1 MAKNSVTNRILADA
15 ANHVVSERSQ
25 YLKEFEDEL
34 VLPDNP
40 HERTVAWYVSVL
52 DRACRVFFEYGN
64 DDKLF
69 EILQDAKKNN
79 VRIKE
84 YNSIPTKRFSTYN
97 VDIKKATLF
106 WENGKKPKVRIYIIS
121 GSILITKSEVN
132 PKGKIKFSE
141 RLKKVVRCIQETL
154 ANIEELL

>member
-52 DRACRVFFEYGN
+52 DRACRVFFLYGN

-69 EILQDAKKNN
+69 EVLQDAKKNN
-79 VRIKE
+79 VRVQE
-84 YNSIPTKRFSTYN
+84 YLSVPTKKFRTYN
-97 VDIKKATLF
+97 VYVKKAVLF
-106 WENGKKPKVRIYIIS
+106 WENSANPKVRMFTNF
-121 GSILITKSEVN
+121 GSILLTESKVITRGDVKS
-132 PKGKIKFSE
+132 SE
-141 RLKKVVRCIQETL
+141 ALKKVECFIQETL
-154 ANIEELL
+154 GKIEELL